1 MSDATLSQ
9 PVGQTTGELMSRYVM
24 GNYARFPI
32 AFTRGEGTWIW
43 DEAGRRYLDFG
54 AGIAVCSIGHCHP
67 AIRAA
72 LHEQGGTLIH
82 CSNLYQNRMQ
92 AELARYIVETVVRRP
107 GRVFFCNSGAE
118 ANDSLIKLARKF
130 GHDTAAATG
139 RVRYETITCTN
150 SFHGRTLGG
159 IAATGQEK
167 VKKGFEPLLEGFRH
181 VPFNDCDAL
190 RAAVG
195 PQTAAILFEI
205 VQGEGGIH
213 VASPEFLRT
222 ATELREEHGILLM
235 LDEVQC
241 GFGRTGDWNGWETAL
256 RGAGWDYQPDAVSWA
271 KGMGGGFAIGGIWA
285 SEEPAPGGA
294 DFRVCDILGPGTHG
308 STFGGTPLASAVSLA
323 VLETLEAGG
332 YIPRAGVLGDQIRQA
347 ALGWRQPLLRD
358 VRGLGLLIG
367 FVLDEEAIG
376 AVPAFVESGQTPA
389 VYVVNRLMAAGLL
402 TVPAGPGVVRWLPPL
417 TVTDEEVE
425 QALSIMRHTLDA
437 IASA

>member
-1 MSDATLSQ
+1 MSVTPHSQ
-9 PVGQTTGELMSRYVM
+9 LVGQTTGDLMSRYVM

-32 AFTRGEGTWIW
+32 AFARGSGSWIW
-43 DEAGRRYLDFG
+43 DDDGKKYLDFG

-67 AIRAA
+67 AIQEALRAQA
-72 LHEQGGTLIH
+72 GTLIH
-82 CSNLYQNRMQ
+82 CSNLYQNRKQ
-92 AELARYIVETVVRRP
+92 AELAQFIVETVMRRP
-107 GRVFFCNSGAE
+107 GRAFFCNSGAE

-130 GHDTAAATG
+130 GHDSG
-139 RVRYETITCTN
+139 RVGRFETITCVN

-159 IAATGQEK
+159 IAATGQDK
-167 VKKGFEPLLEGFRH
+167 VKKGFEPLLEGFQH
-181 VPFNDCDAL
+181 VLYNDCEAL

-213 VASPEFLRT
+213 VATPEFLRT
-222 ATELREEHGILLM
+222 AHELREEHGVLLM

-256 RGAGWDYQPDAVSWA
+256 RGADWAFEPDAVSWA

-285 SEEPAPGGA
+285 TEKLAPGT

-308 STFGGTPLASAVSLA
+308 STFGGTPLVSAVSLA
-323 VLETLEAGG
+323 VLQTIEREGL
-332 YIPRAGVLGDQIRQA
+332 ISRADDLGQQIRQA
-347 ALGWRQPLLRD
+347 VGEWEHPLIREM
-358 VRGLGLLIG
+358 RGLGLMIG
-367 FVLDEEAIG
+367 FALDESAIRAPEG
-376 AVPAFVESGQTPA
+376 KTAAG
-389 VYVVNRLMAAGLL
+389 VVVTRLMDAGLL

-425 QALSIMRHTLDA
+425 QALAIMRETLDV
-437 IASA
+437 IADESN